1 MPHRDPRPLG
11 GYAAILS
18 IYTGLVGGLVLVL
31 RRRRGQVEPVD
42 LRQLVLLGLATQHLS
57 RLVTKDSVSSVIRSP
72 FTRFVEPA
80 GEGEVNEEAVGTGL
94 RHAVGELMSCPFCI
108 AQWVAT
114 GLVAGRIAA
123 PRFTESAVGV
133 LAAAQVSDFLQLG
146 YGAVRK
152 LT

>member
-1 MPHRDPRPLG
+1 MSV
-11 GYAAILS
+11 YA
-18 IYTGLVGGLVLVL
+18 GLVGGLVLAL
-31 RRRRGQVEPVD
+31 RRRRGHIAPVD
-42 LRQLVLLGLATQHLS
+42 LKQLALLGLATQHLS

-94 RHAVGELMSCPFCI
+94 RHAVGELMSCPFCV

-114 GLVAGRIAA
+114 GLVAGHIAA

-133 LAAAQVSDFLQLG
+133 LATAQVSDFLQLG
-146 YGAVRK
+146 YGALRK